1 MAFAWIGMI
10 LAVAGP
16 GVYFFLLDH
25 AFLRSTGLA
34 AFVLMIP
41 GAVLGLLAFLRGG
54 RWRVRLPG
62 LFSVLMLVLFAGSF
76 FWLLRLPSAGAFAE
90 LERAPDFTLRDHLG
104 NEFTLSK
111 ELADGPVLLVFY
123 RGFW

>member
-10 LAVAGP
+10 LAIAGP

-25 AFLRSTGLA
+25 AFLRSTGVA
-34 AFVLMIP
+34 AFVLMVP
-41 GAVLGLLAFLRGG
+41 GAVLGLPAFWRGR

-76 FWLLRLPSAGAFAE
+76 FWLLRLPASEVFAK
-90 LERAPDFTLRDHLG
+90 LERAPDFTVPDHVG
-104 NEFTLSK
+104 NEFNLSK
-111 ELADGPVLLVFY
+111 ALADGPVLLVFY